1 MADDKSR
8 GGLASVT
15 TRALWRPEVTIVFL
29 VIALLLQKLKLMRP
43 AARGHISFAV
53 VQHDGA
59 IFALLLLLYVAG
71 SAIASRNKDNG
82 IAGAAAK
89 TFSKLCILAFLLV
102 VLLYAADVAAYQ
114 FFITRL
120 YARDI
125 VTFSSEGRGVLSL
138 LRSGWRVTSA
148 RPAWR
153 LAIDAALA
161 LLLLRACCVLL
172 ARPVLPLV
180 RGGYLVGAA
189 LALAIFW
196 RVPVPDYVYSFTDR
210 ALFENFI
217 ERNHNFY
224 VRNTFSDAFRAQILA
239 APPTAMN
246 CEPGRGRR
254 LNVILLI
261 VESLSAYHSHFFS
274 GVEDWTPNLDAIARR
289 ETALTNFH
297 ANGWT
302 TTGGLVSLLTGTL
315 PLVPELRTSRTTAFT
330 PIGGTSLT
338 DYLDVPRTLPRT
350 LSEQGYATE
359 FVAPGDL
366 KFVGQDKWL
375 PAVGFQKIVSGDDP
389 RFAAQKRRGPFNS
402 VPDRLLYSVALNEL
416 TQMPADKPYFMVV
429 QTFWSHRPFMD
440 PDDDG
445 KLNGEER
452 VFRDSDAQIGA
463 FYERLRAAGFFQNGL
478 LFITGDHRAPE
489 PFQKVEFERF
499 GASAAARIPGVIAT
513 RAVDLPQVL
522 AQDFQQRDF
531 PASIEALVGDR
542 YCLGPQEGSF
552 LSNPPMPPSCIIQ
565 ARGDDRDLIY
575 VKCGTAEGTV
585 RATGDATRFVSG
597 GVPDEPSIIQ
607 TINRT
612 RARPSTSAK
621 PE

>member
-1 MADDKSR
+1 MTDKKKR
-8 GGLASVT
+8 ITLASIA
-15 TRALWRPEVTIVFL
+15 TRTLWRPEITIGVLL
-29 VIALLLQKLKLMRP
+29 VALLLQKTKLMRP
-43 AARGHISFAV
+43 VAGGHIFFAI
-53 VQHDGA
+53 VQHDDA
-59 IFALLLLLYVAG
+59 ILALLLLLYAGG
-71 SAIASRNKDNG
+71 SAIASRNKVG
-82 IAGAAAK
+82 IAGAAA
-89 TFSKLCILAFLLV
+89 TILRKLCIVVFLLV

-120 YARDI
+120 YASDI
-125 VTFSSEGRGVLSL
+125 VTFSSEPRGVFSL
-138 LRSGWRVTSA
+138 LRTGWRVMSA
-148 RPAWR
+148 CAAWK

-172 ARPVLPLV
+172 VRPVRSPL
-180 RGGYLVGAA
+180 RGGYLVGAT

-196 RVPVPDYVYSFTDR
+196 RVPVPNYVYSFVDR
-210 ALFENFI
+210 PLFENFI

-239 APPTAMN
+239 VPLPAMN
-246 CEPGRGRR
+246 CESGRGRR
-254 LNVILLI
+254 LNVILLV

-315 PLVPELRTSRTTAFT
+315 PLVPELRTSRTAAFT

-338 DYLDVPRTLPRT
+338 DYLDVPRPLPRA

-366 KFVGQDKWL
+366 TFSGQDKWL
-375 PAVGFQKIVSGDDP
+375 PAMGFQKIISGDDP
-389 RFAAQKRRGPFNS
+389 RFAAQKMRGPFDS
-402 VPDRLLYSVALNEL
+402 VPDRLLYSVALDEL
-416 TQMPADKPYFMVV
+416 TQMPADRPYFMVV

-440 PDDDG
+440 PNDDL

-452 VFRDSDAQIGA
+452 VFRDTDVQIRV
-463 FYERLRAAGFFQNGL
+463 FYERLAAAGFFKNGL
-478 LFITGDHRAPE
+478 LFITGDHRAME
-489 PFQKVEFERF
+489 PFQKAEFERF
-499 GASAAARIPGVIAT
+499 GASAAARVPGIIAT
-513 RAVDLPQVL
+513 RAVDLPRML

-531 PASIEALVGDR
+531 PASIEALVSDR
-542 YCLGPQEGSF
+542 YCVVPQEGSF
-552 LSNPPMPPSCIIQ
+552 LSNPPRPPSCIIQ

-597 GVPDEPSIIQ
+597 AVPDEASIIQ

-612 RARPSTSAK
+612 RVRRVK
-621 PE
+621 

>member
-1 MADDKSR
+1 VCGIMTDKKKR
-8 GGLASVT
+8 ITLASIA
-15 TRALWRPEVTIVFL
+15 TRTLWRPEITIGVLL
-29 VIALLLQKLKLMRP
+29 VALLLQKTKLMRP
-43 AARGHISFAV
+43 VAGGHIFFAI

-59 IFALLLLLYVAG
+59 VFALLLLLYAVG
-71 SAIASRNKDNG
+71 SAIASRNKVG
-82 IAGAAAK
+82 IAGAAA
-89 TFSKLCILAFLLV
+89 TIVSKLCIVVFLLV

-120 YARDI
+120 YASDI
-125 VTFSSEGRGVLSL
+125 VTFSSEPRGVFSL
-138 LRSGWRVTSA
+138 LRTGWRVMSA
-148 RPAWR
+148 RAAWK

-172 ARPVLPLV
+172 VRPVRSPL
-180 RGGYLVGAA
+180 RGAYLVGAT

-196 RVPVPDYVYSFTDR
+196 RVPVPNYVYSFVDR
-210 ALFENFI
+210 PLFENFI

-239 APPTAMN
+239 APVPAMN
-246 CEPGRGRR
+246 CESGRGRR
-254 LNVILLI
+254 LNVILLV

-338 DYLDVPRTLPRT
+338 DYLDVPRPLARA

-366 KFVGQDKWL
+366 TFSGQDKWL
-375 PAVGFQKIVSGDDP
+375 PAMGFQKIISGDDP
-389 RFAAQKRRGPFNS
+389 RFAAQKMRGPFDS
-402 VPDRLLYSVALNEL
+402 VPDRLLYSVALDEL
-416 TQMPADKPYFMVV
+416 TQMPADRPYFVVV

-440 PDDDG
+440 PTDDL

-452 VFRDSDAQIGA
+452 VFRDTDAQIGV
-463 FYERLRAAGFFQNGL
+463 FYERLAAAGFFENGL
-478 LFITGDHRAPE
+478 LFITGDHRAME
-489 PFQKVEFERF
+489 PFQKAEFERF
-499 GASAAARIPGVIAT
+499 GASAAARVPGIIAT
-513 RAVDLPQVL
+513 RAVDLPRML

-531 PASIEALVGDR
+531 PASIEALVSDR
-542 YCLGPQEGSF
+542 YCVVPQEGSF
-552 LSNPPMPPSCIIQ
+552 LSNPPRPPSCIIQ

-597 GVPDEPSIIQ
+597 AVPDEASIIQ

-612 RARPSTSAK
+612 RVRRVR
-621 PE
+621 

>member
-1 MADDKSR
+1 MADSKSR
-8 GGLASVT
+8 ERLASVA
-15 TRALWRPEVTIVFL
+15 TRALRCPEVTIGIL
-29 VIALLLQKLKLMRP
+29 VIALLYHKIEVMQP
-43 AARGHISFAV
+43 AARGHIAFAV

-59 IFALLLLLYVAG
+59 IFALLLLLYAAG
-71 SAIASRNKDNG
+71 SAIASRNKDGG
-82 IAGAAAK
+82 IAGAAAT
-89 TFSKLCILAFLLV
+89 TFSKLCIVAFLLV
-102 VLLYAADVAAYQ
+102 ILLYAADVAAYH
-114 FFITRL
+114 FFVTRL

-125 VTFSSEGRGVLSL
+125 VTFSSEPRGVFSL
-138 LRSGWRVTSA
+138 LRTGWRVMSA
-148 RPAWR
+148 RAAWK
-153 LAIDAALA
+153 LAIDVALA
-161 LLLLRACCVLL
+161 LLLLRACYVLL
-172 ARPVLPLV
+172 ARPLRPQV
-180 RGGYLVGAA
+180 RGGFPVGAA
-189 LALAIFW
+189 LLLAIFW
-196 RVPVPDYVYSFTDR
+196 HVPVPDYVYSFTDR

-239 APPTAMN
+239 APPPAMN

-261 VESLSAYHSHFFS
+261 VESLSAYHSHLFS

-315 PLVPELRTSRTTAFT
+315 PLVPELRTSRTKAFT

-338 DYLDVPRTLPRT
+338 DYLDVPRPLPRT

-366 KFVGQDKWL
+366 TFLGQDKWL
-375 PAVGFQKIVSGDDP
+375 LAVGFQKIVSGDDP
-389 RFAAQKRRGPFNS
+389 RFAAQKMRGPFNS

-440 PDDDG
+440 PNG
-445 KLNGEER
+445 NSRLNGEEH

-463 FYERLRAAGFFQNGL
+463 FYERLRTVGFFQNGL

-489 PFQKVEFERF
+489 PFQKAEFERF
-499 GASAAARIPGVIAT
+499 GASAAARIPGVLAT
-513 RAVDLPQVL
+513 RAVDLPRIL

-552 LSNPPMPPSCIIQ
+552 LSNPPRPPSCIIQ
-565 ARGDDRDLIY
+565 TRGDDRDLIY

-597 GVPDEPSIIQ
+597 TVPDEASIIQ

-612 RARPSTSAK
+612 RARGAK
-621 PE
+621 